1 MNNEL
6 IRIIRNEN
14 EALKHLL
21 SLLQKQYEYIMKK
34 DLFSLEEI
42 VEDIKMG
49 NKMVAESEVE
59 RRKFTGNKNM
69 NLLIF
74 ESKDKELEEAF
85 RDIKKVIREVQYQK
99 ETNDMLL
106 KQEISFSTQILT
118 IINPRREVKT
128 YTSLG
133 NLSR

>member
-1 MNNEL
+1 MNTEL
-6 IRIIRNEN
+6 IEIIRNEN
-14 EALKHLL
+14 KALKHLL

-34 DLFSLEEI
+34 DVFSLEEI
-42 VEDIKMG
+42 VEDIKEG
-49 NKMVAESEVE
+49 NKLVAQNEVE
-59 RRKFTGNKNM
+59 RRKLVGKENM
-69 NLLIF
+69 NLLVF

-85 RDIKKVIREVQYQK
+85 RDIKKGIREIQYQK

-106 KQEISFSTQILT
+106 KQEISFNTQILS
-118 IINPRREVKT
+118 IISPRREVKT

>member
-1 MNNEL
+1 MNTEL
-6 IRIIRNEN
+6 IEIIRNEN
-14 EALKHLL
+14 KALKHLL

-34 DLFSLEEI
+34 DVFSLEEI
-42 VEDIKMG
+42 VEDIKEG
-49 NKMVAESEVE
+49 NKLVAQNEVE
-59 RRKFTGNKNM
+59 RRKLVGKENM
-69 NLLIF
+69 NLLVF

-85 RDIKKVIREVQYQK
+85 RDIKKVIREIQYQK

-106 KQEISFSTQILT
+106 KQEISFNTQILS
-118 IINPRREVKT
+118 IISPRREVKT